1 MISFRA
7 GDLAWTNVLT
17 VAGQRR
23 TCTGFAFEPSHPGV
37 KAPKKHYSIE
47 LILVNQFM
55 IVKDFHG
62 MVENKK
68 AFHSEGFLEL
78 ISCSFFDTTSSFG
91 SH

>member
-1 MISFRA
+1 VISFQV
-7 GDLAWTNVLT
+7 GDLAWTYVLT

-37 KAPKKHYSIE
+37 KAPKKHYSIG
-47 LILVNQFM
+47 LILVNQSM

-62 MVENKK
+62 KIENIK
-68 AFHSEGFLEL
+68 AFRMEGFLEL
-78 ISCSFFDTTSSFG
+78 ISCSFFDTASSFG